1 MTGFVFLRAAGHR
14 LLLAAA
20 LLAVVLTTC
29 VLASL
34 TAFSTSV
41 GDTAL
46 RETLRGRDAA
56 SAVLVISADVP
67 ERQRD
72 AAQRAVA
79 RGARESFDGLPVTVR
94 KLERSG
100 PYALPGALRS
110 STAPVAGDKP
120 DLTHFAALDRSRITL
135 VAGELPGTGTGGGKD
150 AGESI
155 PVALPEE
162 AARRLELAPG
172 ARIALT
178 DRLTDDRLTVRI
190 TGVYRATDPTD
201 PYWRLDALGGRGI
214 REVDFTTYGPL
225 LTDASVLTAG
235 QVSRAATG
243 WLAAADYR
251 GITTDRLDALRTAA
265 TQVPER
271 LREEPALGGAATV
284 TTALPALLDRTERAL
299 LVSRS
304 TLVIVALQLLLLAAY
319 TLLLV
324 ARSLGAERAGET
336 GLLRARGASRARLAA
351 LAATEAL
358 LLALPAA
365 LCAPLLAAPLTGLF
379 ARSSALG
386 DGAAGDGVPGDG
398 AAGAG
403 AGLGDLPPWPVWL
416 VAAAVALGCAAVVV
430 LPALAGN
437 AGAPGTAE
445 ATGGGR
451 GRAAALPAPVRAG
464 ADLALLVVAALAYW
478 QLDRQTGTGT
488 GALGSDRE
496 GRLGIDPLLVAAPAL
511 ALLAGTVLTLR
522 LLPPLA
528 RLAERRAARSRAL
541 PGALAAHRLAR
552 RSLRG
557 AGPALLLVL
566 AVATGLLALGQSASW
581 DRSQRDQADFATGAS
596 VRVLDGRPADP
607 GQAGLYAAL
616 PGVRQAAPAHRT
628 EAGLSGGLSATVLA
642 LDTAHA
648 DEGLLLRAD
657 LADEPAESVLG
668 RVTAGVTAEGADEG
682 ADKGTDEG
690 ADGPVREDRERT
702 GIALPDDTRRLG
714 LDVRLTAGKNASGDL
729 GASPTGRAA
738 ALLVVVED
746 RYGIPY
752 RLSAG
757 QVPVDGRLHRATV
770 DLDLTAARTHSAPAG
785 PLRLTGLRLGG
796 VAGQES
802 EQHRLTVER
811 LLATGATGATDATG
825 ATGAAPAPVPVPVP
839 DDVRWR
845 GSATV
850 TAGAGESEPKD
861 LEPAASAPDSA
872 SPSAPALLTVTYPA
886 GQASQDS
893 GFFSVRLDVAGA
905 PAPGRIAAVATD
917 AFLRATGA
925 APGGSVD
932 LTLAGEQV
940 RVTIVKTVRELP
952 TTGAT
957 TGTGTDTDPDP
968 AAATGPP
975 ADAQAATGAETGDGG
990 ALLVDLRAVNA
1001 ALAARTDRSL
1011 APTEW
1016 WLSTAPGAAAQ
1027 VAAALRDRSDGTEP
1041 ARVLVRDETA
1051 AGLLGDPLGDGP
1063 RSALIAVALAAAAL
1077 SAVGFAVGAA
1087 ASLRERTAELAVLRA
1102 LGAPRRGLARLVVT
1116 EQGVLIGIGLAVGA
1130 ALGVLLTRAFVPL
1143 TVLTSGAAR
1152 PVPQVLVELP
1162 LPQVTLF
1169 LAGVAAVPLLITAV
1183 LAARRGAGLAA
1194 ALRHQR
1200 DH

>member
-67 ERQRD
+67 ERERD
-72 AAQRAVA
+72 AAQRAVV
-79 RGARESFDGLPVTVR
+79 RGAQESFDGLPVTVR

-100 PYALPGALRS
+100 PYALPGTRRAS
-110 STAPVAGDKP
+110 SAPAAGEKP

-135 VAGELPGTGTGGGKD
+135 VAGELPGTGANAGTDVGTGTGAD
-150 AGESI
+150 AGTGAGATI

-162 AARRLELAPG
+162 VARRLELAPG

-225 LTDASVLTAG
+225 LTDASVLAAG

-251 GITTDRLDALRTAA
+251 GITTDRLAALRTAA

-379 ARSSALG
+379 ARSSAPA
-386 DGAAGDGVPGDG
+386 DGAAS
-398 AAGAG
+398 AGTG
-403 AGLGDLPPWPVWL
+403 PGDLPPWPVWL

-478 QLDRQTGTGT
+478 QLDRGTGTGT

-552 RSLRG
+552 RSLLG

-566 AVATGLLALGQSASW
+566 AVATGMLALGQSASW

-607 GQAGLYAAL
+607 GQAARYAAL
-616 PGVRQAAPAHRT
+616 PGVRQAAAAHRT
-628 EAGLSGGLSATVLA
+628 DTSLSGGLSATVIA

-648 DEGLLLRAD
+648 EERMLLRAD
-657 LADEPAESVLG
+657 LADEPAESLLS
-668 RVTAGVTAEGADEG
+668 GVS
-682 ADKGTDEG
+682 
-690 ADGPVREDRERT
+690 GP
-702 GIALPDDTRRLG
+702 
-714 LDVRLTAGKNASGDL
+714 
-729 GASPTGRAA
+729 AA
-738 ALLVVVED
+738 APE
-746 RYGIPY
+746 
-752 RLSAG
+752 
-757 QVPVDGRLHRATV
+757 
-770 DLDLTAARTHSAPAG
+770 
-785 PLRLTGLRLGG
+785 
-796 VAGQES
+796 
-802 EQHRLTVER
+802 
-811 LLATGATGATDATG
+811 
-825 ATGAAPAPVPVPVP
+825 
-839 DDVRWR
+839 
-845 GSATV
+845 
-850 TAGAGESEPKD
+850 
-861 LEPAASAPDSA
+861 
-872 SPSAPALLTVTYPA
+872 
-886 GQASQDS
+886 
-893 GFFSVRLDVAGA
+893 
-905 PAPGRIAAVATD
+905 RIAAVATD

-925 APGGSVD
+925 GRGDGVD
-932 LTLAGEQV
+932 LTLAGRQV

-952 TTGAT
+952 TTGT
-957 TGTGTDTDPDP
+957 TANAGTSQAQDPAQDPAQDTD
-968 AAATGPP
+968 ANT
-975 ADAQAATGAETGDGG
+975 TSGG
-990 ALLVDLRAVNA
+990 AVLVDLRAVNT
-1001 ALAARTDRSL
+1001 ALAARTDRPL
-1011 APTEW
+1011 APNEW

-1130 ALGVLLTRAFVPL
+1130 ALGVLLTRALVPL

>member
-1 MTGFVFLRAAGHR
+1 MTRFVFLRAAGHR

-34 TAFSTSV
+34 TAFSGSV

-67 ERQRD
+67 AERRD
-72 AAQRAVA
+72 AVEEAVV
-79 RGARESFDGLPVTVR
+79 RGARETFDGLPVTVR

-100 PYALPGALRS
+100 PYALPGSLRAS
-110 STAPVAGDKP
+110 AAPVAGAVDKP

-135 VAGELPGTGTGGGKD
+135 VAGEWPGTGADAGTGTGTDD
-150 AGESI
+150 AGVSAGAGGSI

-172 ARIALT
+172 ARITLT
-178 DRLTDDRLTVRI
+178 DRLADDRRPTVRI
-190 TGVYRATDPTD
+190 TGVYKATDPTD
-201 PYWRLDALGGRGI
+201 PYWRLDALGGRGV

-225 LTDASVLTAG
+225 LTDASVLASG
-235 QVSRAATG
+235 RVSRSATG

-251 GITTDRLDALRTAA
+251 GITTDRIDALRTASA
-265 TQVPER
+265 QVPER
-271 LREEPALGGAATV
+271 LREDPALGRGATV
-284 TTALPALLDRTERAL
+284 STALPSLLDRTEREL
-299 LVSRS
+299 LVARS
-304 TLVIVALQLLLLAAY
+304 TLVIVALQLLLLAGY

-324 ARSLGAERAGET
+324 ARSLGTERAGET

-365 LCAPLLAAPLTGLF
+365 LCAPLLAGPLTGLL
-379 ARSSALG
+379 ARPSALG
-386 DGAAGDGVPGDG
+386 DDGS
-398 AAGAG
+398 GAG
-403 AGLGDLPPWPVWL
+403 TRLGDLPAWPVWL
-416 VAAAVALGCAAVVV
+416 VSAAVALCCAAVIV
-430 LPALAGN
+430 LPALAGT
-437 AGAPGTAE
+437 AGAGESSGT
-445 ATGGGR
+445 G

-464 ADLALLVVAALAYW
+464 ADVGLLLVAALAYW

-488 GALGSDRE
+488 GAGA
-496 GRLGIDPLLVAAPAL
+496 GTGAGTGALGIDPLLVAAPAL

-522 LLPPLA
+522 LLPPLG
-528 RLAERRAARSRAL
+528 RLAERRAARSRGL
-541 PGALAAHRLAR
+541 PGALAAHRLGR

-607 GQAGLYAAL
+607 GQAGLYASL

-628 EAGLSGGLSATVLA
+628 DASLSGGLSATVLA

-648 DEGLLLRAD
+648 EERMLLRAD
-657 LADEPAESVLG
+657 LADEPAESLLDG
-668 RVTAGVTAEGADEG
+668 LT
-682 ADKGTDEG
+682 
-690 ADGPVREDRERT
+690 DGPSDKPSDDPVRDDASPEPRNRT
-702 GIALPDDTRRLG
+702 GIALPDDTRRIG
-714 LDVRLTAGKNASGDL
+714 LDVRITAGKGASGGGSDRSGTSDGS
-729 GASPTGRAA
+729 GASPSGLAA

-770 DLDLTAARTHSAPAG
+770 DLDRTASRTHSAPAG
-785 PLRLTGLRLGG
+785 PLRVTGLRLGG
-796 VAGQES
+796 TAPVQAS

-811 LLATGATGATDATG
+811 LLATTAGAPDTE
-825 ATGAAPAPVPVPVP
+825 PEPEPIPVPVP

-845 GSATV
+845 GSVTV
-850 TAGAGESEPKD
+850 TEGAGESAPNA
-861 LEPAASAPDSA
+861 LEPTAFA
-872 SPSAPALLTVTYPA
+872 SPSATAPLTVTYPT
-886 GQASQDS
+886 GQAYQGS
-893 GFFSVRLDVAGA
+893 GDFAVRLDVVGA
-905 PAPGRIAAVATD
+905 AAPERIAAVATD

-925 APGGSVD
+925 GRGDSVD

-952 TTGAT
+952 TTGT
-957 TGTGTDTDPDP
+957 T
-968 AAATGPP
+968 
-975 ADAQAATGAETGDGG
+975 ADAETGQTPDANTEADAGAGTGADTAVAGQNGG
-990 ALLVDLRAVNA
+990 ALLIDLRTVNA

-1027 VAAALRDRSDGTEP
+1027 VASALRDRSDGAEP

-1051 AGLLGDPLGDGP
+1051 AALLGDPLGEGP
-1063 RSALIAVALAAAAL
+1063 RSALIAVAPVAVAL
-1077 SAVGFAVGAA
+1077 SAMGFAVGAA
-1087 ASLRERTAELAVLRA
+1087 GSLRERTAELAVLRA

-1130 ALGVLLTRAFVPL
+1130 ALGILLTRALVPL

-1162 LPQVTLF
+1162 LLQVALF
-1169 LAGVAAVPLLITAV
+1169 LVGVAAVPLLITAV
-1183 LAARRGAGLAA
+1183 LAARRGAGLPA
-1194 ALRHQR
+1194 ALRQQR